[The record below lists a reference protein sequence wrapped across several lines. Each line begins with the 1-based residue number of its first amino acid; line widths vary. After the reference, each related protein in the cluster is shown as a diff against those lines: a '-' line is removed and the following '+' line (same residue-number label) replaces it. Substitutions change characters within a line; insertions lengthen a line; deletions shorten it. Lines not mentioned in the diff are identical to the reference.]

1 MKYSYNKSFKI
12 IGGFV
17 LSALMLAA
25 CDDKETNV
33 GDKGVEVTVSSEIV
47 AMTGTQPSD
56 GQWKANDAIGL
67 FMVKAGKGIVVNMA
81 SNQKFVT
88 PGDGGFG
95 PAQGKVTFPISG
107 EKVDFLSYAPYRDLV
122 YDFIYPIALK
132 DQLSVPAAPLM
143 YADRVRDRD
152 AGAPHVKFSF
162 RHQLAKLVVKVSAGE
177 GILNLDGLSVRIKG
191 MNTEAEFDLLEGTLD
206 VKPSVA
212 DIVPAQAGTAVF
224 QALLLPTETNLTPD
238 HVVDFTIPGNTYTWN
253 MADEIEKIEKAK
265 VYEFDIAVDRAGINV
280 SGTIT
285 DWVDTDWEDV
295 SAGNN

>member
-88 PGDGGFG
+88 PRGRRIRSCTGKGNLPDLRGEGRFPLLCPLQGPGLRFHLSDRFEG
-95 PAQGKVTFPISG
+95 PAF
-107 EKVDFLSYAPYRDLV
+107 
-122 YDFIYPIALK
+122 
-132 DQLSVPAAPLM
+132 
-143 YADRVRDRD
+143 
-152 AGAPHVKFSF
+152 
-162 RHQLAKLVVKVSAGE
+162 
-177 GILNLDGLSVRIKG
+177 
-191 MNTEAEFDLLEGTLD
+191 
-206 VKPSVA
+206 
-212 DIVPAQAGTAVF
+212 
-224 QALLLPTETNLTPD
+224 
-238 HVVDFTIPGNTYTWN
+238 
-253 MADEIEKIEKAK
+253 
-265 VYEFDIAVDRAGINV
+265 RAGG
-280 SGTIT
+280 SP
-285 DWVDTDWEDV
+285 DV
-295 SAGNN
+295 CRPGA